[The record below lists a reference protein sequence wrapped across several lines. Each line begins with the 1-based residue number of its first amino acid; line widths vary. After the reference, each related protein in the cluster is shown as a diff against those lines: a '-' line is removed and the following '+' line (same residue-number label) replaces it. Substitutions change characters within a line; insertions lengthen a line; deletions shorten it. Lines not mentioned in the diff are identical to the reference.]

1 MFCTQCGTNNTTDAR
16 FCQKCGHAMPQQQD
30 QLADAPL
37 SANAPKGSGVITVQP
52 EHRRSGVVALVLRS
66 MILGGVFSPITNDD
80 YWQGLVTQ
88 AVSGAVVA
96 LILYGLEKFLMRL
109 LRKQMSVRPVV
120 VAGYRGALLLF
131 TLSLAKFGDVPMAL
145 GSAMAGAFVAA
156 GLCGIELGTTK
167 LFGKYWGRGA

>member
-16 FCQKCGHAMPQQQD
+16 FCQKCGHAIPQQQD
-30 QLADAPL
+30 QSADAPL
-37 SANAPKGSGVITVQP
+37 SANALGGSGVTTFQS

-66 MILGGVFSPITNDD
+66 MILGGFFSPITKGD
-80 YWQGLVTQ
+80 YWYGFVTQ
-88 AVSGAVVA
+88 AVSGAIIA

-109 LRKQMSVRPVV
+109 LRNQLSIRPIV

-131 TLSLAKFGDVPMAL
+131 VLSLAKFGDVPMAL
-145 GSAMAGAFVAA
+145 GSAIAGAFVAA